1 MLFVGS
7 ARFAGLGSPS
17 GPSPGTSRW
26 PSRAFLVLVVAFG
39 LACHGQP
46 QHGHTAC
53 TFLSTSGPLPAVNES
68 GESATTAK
76 PRRRRAP
83 STSGGGTTDD
93 EDWLTLVEAASL
105 LGVSPRT
112 LSRWADEG
120 WLPVIRTP
128 TGDRRFRR
136 ADIEGTGGRE
146 RPSDGGA

>member
-1 MLFVGS
+1 MAIVGA
-7 ARFAGLGSPS
+7 ARFAGSGSRS
-17 GPSPGTSRW
+17 GPFPGTPHW
-26 PSRAFLVLVVAFG
+26 PSRAALILVVAFG

-53 TFLSTSGPLPAVNES
+53 TFLSTSGTPPAVNES
-68 GESATTAK
+68 GESATTTK

-93 EDWLTLVEAASL
+93 DWLTLVEAASL

-120 WLPVIRTP
+120 WLPVTRTP
-128 TGDRRFRR
+128 SGDRRFRR
-136 ADIEGTGGRE
+136 ADIEGTGGGE